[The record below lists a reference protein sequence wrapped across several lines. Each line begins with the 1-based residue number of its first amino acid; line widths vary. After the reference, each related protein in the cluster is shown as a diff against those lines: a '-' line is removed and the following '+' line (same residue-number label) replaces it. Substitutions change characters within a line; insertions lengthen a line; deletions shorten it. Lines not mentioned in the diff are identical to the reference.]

1 MDYKELKEC
10 ISNIPLDVSKM
21 KPSASNEFP
30 NNINVFINRT
40 AKRISITYGKYTEHS
55 TPLRIF
61 MYLHSIE
68 LTYNGKKGKL
78 PVNCDD
84 EDYYNQYSFVE
95 DTFGLDFDTYKMI
108 NSLHG
113 YYLEAIY
120 RHAWRD

>member
-1 MDYKELKEC
+1 MDYNALKEGLGT
-10 ISNIPLDVSKM
+10 IPLDVSAM
-21 KPSASNEFP
+21 IPSANNEFP
-30 NNINVFINRT
+30 NEISVFINRT
-40 AKRISITYGKYTEHS
+40 AKRMSITHGGYTENS

-61 MYLHSIE
+61 MYLELIE
-68 LTYNGKKGKL
+68 LRYNGKKGKL

-95 DTFGLDFDTYKMI
+95 DTFGLDFDTYKLI

-120 RHAWRD
+120 SHAWRD